1 MRSALALALALV
13 MGFSLLLPATANA
26 GTIECRRLTRRV
38 EHFTGMVERAKDL
51 DNEMWE
57 ERTQQHLDLLIARRA
72 AHCPEYAKDDSAMRA
87 FAALVKLGARAALA
101 YFTFG
106 AF

>member
-1 MRSALALALALV
+1 MRFTPALALGLA
-13 MGFSLLLPATANA
+13 LLLPVTASA
-26 GTIECRRLTRRV
+26 GTVECRRLTRKI
-38 EHFTGMVERAKDL
+38 EHFTGMVERARDL

-57 ERTQQHLDLLIARRA
+57 ERTQQHLDLLIERRA
-72 AHCPEYAKDDSAMRA
+72 ARCPEYAEDDSAMRA
-87 FAALVKLGARAALA
+87 LAALLKLAGQAAVT

>member
-1 MRSALALALALV
+1 MRFAPALALGLA
-13 MGFSLLLPATANA
+13 LLLPVTASA
-26 GTIECRRLTRRV
+26 GTVECRRLTSKS
-38 EHFTGMVERAKDL
+38 EHYSGMVERARDL

-57 ERTQQHLDLLIARRA
+57 ERTQQHVDLLTARRA
-72 AHCPEYAKDDSAMRA
+72 ARCPEYADDDSTMRA
-87 FAALVKLGARAALA
+87 LAALLKLAGQAAVA

>member
-1 MRSALALALALV
+1 MRFAPALALGLA
-13 MGFSLLLPATANA
+13 LLLPVTASA
-26 GTIECRRLTRRV
+26 GTVECRRLTRKI
-38 EHFTGMVERAKDL
+38 EHFSFMVERAHDL

-72 AHCPEYAKDDSAMRA
+72 ARCPEYAEDDSAMRA
-87 FAALVKLGARAALA
+87 LAALLKLAGQAALT